1 MLNRCGNRKYT
12 RGISVNKLKRGC
24 ALGGGGER
32 KCVLLNISSC
42 DNDPFVRPVSRNTC
56 TFLSS

>member
-24 ALGGGGER
+24 AFLGGGGRGGAGGGER
-32 KCVLLNISSC
+32 VCPSQYVL
-42 DNDPFVRPVSRNTC
+42 
-56 TFLSS
+56 

>member
-24 ALGGGGER
+24 ALGGGGGESMSFS
-32 KCVLLNISSC
+32 ISLAVITT
-42 DNDPFVRPVSRNTC
+42 P
-56 TFLSS
+56 L

>member
-24 ALGGGGER
+24 ALGGGGGGGGVER
-32 KCVLLNISSC
+32 VCPSQYL
-42 DNDPFVRPVSRNTC
+42 
-56 TFLSS
+56 

>member
-24 ALGGGGER
+24 ALGGGGGSVSFSISLAVITTPLRGQSQEIH
-32 KCVLLNISSC
+32 VPFFLLN
-42 DNDPFVRPVSRNTC
+42 
-56 TFLSS
+56 